1 LFQKVSFGVGK
12 IQPYSFKT
20 FPKALPC
27 KVFPL
32 RAFFCPYKKPSFA
45 VQADPFTVW
54 WVKLLA
60 DQKVGKGLANRRHT
74 LKSGLFTSSDLP
86 LFPWDVEQASNHST
100 V

>member
-1 LFQKVSFGVGK
+1 LESERSNLIPLKRFLRLSLARFSL
-12 IQPYSFKT
+12 Y
-20 FPKALPC
+20 AL
-27 KVFPL
+27 
-32 RAFFCPYKKPSFA
+32 FFCPYKKPSFA

-60 DQKVGKGLANRRHT
+60 DQKVRKGLANRRHT

-86 LFPWDVEQASNHST
+86 LFPSDVEQASNHST